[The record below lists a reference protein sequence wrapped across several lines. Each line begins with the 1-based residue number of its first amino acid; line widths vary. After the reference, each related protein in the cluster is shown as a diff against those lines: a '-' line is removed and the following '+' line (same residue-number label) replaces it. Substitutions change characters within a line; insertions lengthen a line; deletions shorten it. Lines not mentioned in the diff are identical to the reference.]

1 MTDQY
6 DVLVV
11 GAGPGGLGAAAEIA
25 RRGGRVALLDE
36 NTRPGGQLFKQI
48 HKFFGSREHMAGKRG
63 YAIGEDLLAQARDL
77 GVVIGLNTHVWGIF
91 PGGRVTAVQE
101 NQNRCYRASK
111 VVLATGASENALSF
125 PGSTLPGVMT
135 AGAAQTLMNLYHVL
149 PGKRVAV
156 VGSGNV
162 GLIVA
167 YQLIQ
172 AGARV
177 MAIIEFMPGLSGY
190 QVHGAKVRRAGVPIY
205 FNHTVTSAH
214 GGEELAAITIQQV
227 DEKKQPVPGTEK
239 RLVLDTLCIAVG
251 LSPRIELSV
260 LGNCRT
266 VYSPALGGV
275 VPLHTNDME
284 TSNPRILIAGDL
296 SGIEEASTALDEG
309 RLAGLTAACHLGLDD
324 RGGIAGEKERI
335 KNRLAMLRQGPFG
348 AKRQEAK
355 EKIWEAARAGKEGE

>member
-1 MTDQY
+1 MMDRY

-11 GAGPGGLGAAAEIA
+11 GAGPGGLGAAAEAA
-25 RRGGRVALLDE
+25 RCGGKVALLDE

-48 HKFFGSREHMAGKRG
+48 HKFFGSREHMAGMRG
-63 YAIGEDLLAQARDL
+63 YKIGEELLTQVQDL
-77 GVVIGLNTHVWGIF
+77 GVAVSLNTHVWGIF
-91 PGGRVTAVQE
+91 PGGRVTAVQG
-101 NQNRCYRASK
+101 NQSRCYHGAK
-111 VVLATGASENALSF
+111 IVLATGASENALSF

-172 AGARV
+172 AGAEV
-177 MAIIEFMPGLSGY
+177 AAIIEFMPGLSGY

-205 FNHTVTSAH
+205 FNHTVTRAY
-214 GGEELAAITIQQV
+214 GGEELAGITIQRV
-227 DEKKQPVPGTEK
+227 DEKKQPLPGTEK
-239 RLVLDTLCIAVG
+239 NLALDTLCIAAG

-260 LGNCRT
+260 LSKCRT
-266 VYSPALGGV
+266 VYSPALGGL
-275 VPLHTNDME
+275 VPLHTEDME
-284 TSNPRILIAGDL
+284 TSNPEILVAGDL
-296 SGIEEASTALDEG
+296 SGVEEASTALDEG
-309 RLAGLTAACHLGLDD
+309 RLAGLTAAWRLGLNG
-324 RGGIAGEKERI
+324 RERIAREKEAV
-335 KNRLAMLRQGPFG
+335 KNRLAVLRQGPFG

-355 EKIWEAARAGKEGE
+355 KKIWEAARIREKGE